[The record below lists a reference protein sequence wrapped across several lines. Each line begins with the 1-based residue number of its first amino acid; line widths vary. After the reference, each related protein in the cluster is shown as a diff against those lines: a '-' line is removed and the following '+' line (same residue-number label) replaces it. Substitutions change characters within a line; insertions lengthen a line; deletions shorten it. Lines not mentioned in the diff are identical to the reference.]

1 MPEEPKY
8 PMRINRYLAWQK
20 HSTRRGADA
29 LIEQGLVSVNGRG
42 AKIGET
48 IQATD
53 KVEVRSG
60 KRPKTYSYAVY
71 HKPWGVITHSPI
83 PGLFPLGRLDK
94 SSSGLLLLTDD
105 GRVTD
110 RLLNP
115 DYDHEKEY
123 VVSVREPLRS
133 NFARQMSGGVDIDD
147 YVTRPCQVET
157 INDHTFRIVLTE
169 GKKHQI
175 RRMCAALQV
184 EVTGLARI
192 RIMNIRLGQLPLGA
206 HRPLTATEQ
215 ATFLKS
221 LGL

>member
-1 MPEEPKY
+1 
-8 PMRINRYLAWQK
+8 MRINRYLALHK
-20 HSTRRGADA
+20 YATRRGADA
-29 LIEQGLVSVNGRG
+29 LIEAGLVTVNGRL
-42 AKIGET
+42 AKIGEKVEEK
-48 IQATD
+48 D
-53 KVEVRSG
+53 RVEVRQA
-60 KRPKTYSYAVY
+60 KKPKTYTYAVY
-71 HKPWGVITHSPI
+71 HKPWGIITHSPI

-110 RLLNP
+110 HLLNP
-115 DYDHEKEY
+115 DYAHDKEY

-133 NFARQMSGGVDIDD
+133 NFVRQMSSGVDIGD

-157 INDHTFRIVLTE
+157 INDHTFRIILTE

-184 EVTGLARI
+184 EVTGLARL
-192 RIMNIRLGQLPLGA
+192 RIMNIRLGKLPLGV
-206 HRPLTATEQ
+206 HRPLTATELS
-215 ATFLKS
+215 AFLKS